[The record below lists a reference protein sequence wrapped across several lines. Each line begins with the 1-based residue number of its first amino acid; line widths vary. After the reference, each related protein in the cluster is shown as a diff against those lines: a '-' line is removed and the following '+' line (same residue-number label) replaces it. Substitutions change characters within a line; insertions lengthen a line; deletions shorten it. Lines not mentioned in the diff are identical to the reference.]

1 MTFTERNLVPNAGLL
16 PAAALA
22 HRIGLGEL
30 VDQRLGL
37 AEHGASSGAKALTVI
52 GSMLAKGDSIDDT
65 AVLRSGA
72 AGNLFDDT
80 RAPSTIGSWLRAHK
94 WSNVRQL
101 DAVSREL
108 LARLWAAGARPED
121 LAGPMTIDL
130 DSSIV
135 EVYGRAKQGAAF
147 GYTKVRGYH
156 PQFATCA
163 ATGMVLFSRL
173 RGGSAGAARG
183 AKSFLTETVS
193 RVRDAGAT
201 GRLTIRADSAF
212 YTRAVL
218 GTAVRLGV
226 DFSVTARQD
235 QKIRAAIEAIDE
247 DAWTPIPYWLSTA
260 EVSGADVAETSYT
273 AFAGTKEAIEV
284 RLVVRRVRP
293 TPGSQLA
300 LFTTW
305 DYHPFVTNRPGE
317 LVEIE
322 ADHRRHAVVEQRIA
336 ELKSAGLAHLPSG
349 KFMANAAWLAL
360 AVMAHNLGRAVGR
373 LAGDDLERATTAT
386 PQRAVF
392 TVPGG
397 RSPAGADVTSDYPST
412 GPGHPPSN
420 EPSSTSQRS
429 HCAVDPPPTRQPG
442 PSEKPARP
450 AGHPRPHP
458 PTTPTAL
465 AHPDPTALN
474 ESLGGSGLSVDAGVK
489 TPLLP
494 QLRQV
499 LCALFD
505 FSLAQVIVLI
515 RVDDVVRWVD
525 QIPEL
530 EIEVEHFMPVVA
542 H

>member
-1 MTFTERNLVPNAGLL
+1 MSFTEKNLVPNAGLL

-22 HRIGLGEL
+22 QRIGLGEL

-37 AEHGASSGAKALTVI
+37 AQHGANSGAKALTVI

-65 AVLRSGA
+65 AVLRAGA
-72 AGNLFDDT
+72 AGDLFDAT

-108 LARLWAAGARPED
+108 LARLWSAGAGPAD
-121 LAGPMTIDL
+121 LAGPLTIDL

-135 EVYGRAKQGAAF
+135 EVFGRAKQGAAF

-163 ATGMVLFSRL
+163 STGMVLFSRL

-193 RVRDAGAT
+193 RVRDAGST
-201 GRLTIRADSAF
+201 GQLTVRADSAF
-212 YTRAVL
+212 YSRAVL
-218 GTAVRLGV
+218 GTAVKLGV
-226 DFSVTARQD
+226 AFSVTARQD
-235 QKIRAAIEAIDE
+235 KKVRAAIEAIAE
-247 DAWTPIPYWLSTA
+247 DAWTPIPYWLSTP
-260 EVSGADVAETSYT
+260 EVSGADVAETTYT
-273 AFAGTKEAIEV
+273 AFSGADALEV

-305 DYHPFVTNRPGE
+305 DYHAFVTNRPGE
-317 LVEIE
+317 LVEVE

-373 LAGDDLERATTAT
+373 LAGPDLEKATVGTL
-386 PQRAVF
+386 QRQIF
-392 TVPGG
+392 TVPGRLVHSG
-397 RSPAGADVTSDYPST
+397 RRRHLRLPASWPWAS
-412 GPGHPPSN
+412 
-420 EPSSTSQRS
+420 
-429 HCAVDPPPTRQPG
+429 AI
-442 PSEKPARP
+442 AR
-450 AGHPRPHP
+450 AL
-458 PTTPTAL
+458 TTIQAI
-465 AHPDPTALN
+465 
-474 ESLGGSGLSVDAGVK
+474 
-489 TPLLP
+489 PL
-494 QLRQV
+494 R
-499 LCALFD
+499 C
-505 FSLAQVIVLI
+505 
-515 RVDDVVRWVD
+515 
-525 QIPEL
+525 
-530 EIEVEHFMPVVA
+530 
-542 H
+542 